1 MYDNHTCWEGTFSE
15 LLPYGCCSPTNQV
28 RLMAIVSLLV
38 CVWVV
43 QVLSSAEI
51 RDALKE
57 AEAENKSESSSH
69 DSATA
74 TAGAASPDLSMPA
87 AQPQGYVEQWLASSS
102 SAEQQSKPQETAAAE
117 ATGSTP
123 SVAGLVQQ
131 FEVGST
137 DQPAAAQ
144 PSLTEPVSGTQS
156 ALTRIASKPRLAPLQ
171 IDSDP
176 LMPGDE
182 ADLDMGGDVPL
193 HDNSPDTGEVDVQP
207 RVPDTPAR
215 TPRAHR
221 DSALQGATARNQAAI
236 AAHRARLHM
245 KEHGAAEHGWAT
257 PARKALVPSSPR
269 GEASQRSSSPRAGS
283 AVASPRPPLTRFG
296 SVASPSN
303 LRSAQ
308 SLSPAA
314 MPRAVLGRGGS
325 VALPSTLRHA
335 QRPGLSLRAKSSS
348 PTLQRGASVTVAQIM
363 KQNSRLPP
371 LDLFPSVPSS
381 PRSALRPLPPLRRG
395 FSVAAP
401 ASPTSPLQRAVSL
414 MKRRRA
420 VAPSSSAGHG
430 SSKPQGSPSERSAER
445 SPDSPGTQPSPRR
458 SSLTQSRR
466 KIMLPPLQAQ
476 SPRQTGLMRG
486 VSGSPAS
493 PNK

>member
-1 MYDNHTCWEGTFSE
+1 MCG
-15 LLPYGCCSPTNQV
+15 L
-28 RLMAIVSLLV
+28 
-38 CVWVV
+38 V

-57 AEAENKSESSSH
+57 AEAENQSESSSH

-74 TAGAASPDLSMPA
+74 TGGAASPDLLMAA

-102 SAEQQSKPQETAAAE
+102 DDQQQSQPLEIAAIE
-117 ATGSTP
+117 GSGSTP
-123 SVAGLVQQ
+123 SVVGLVQQ
-131 FEVGST
+131 FEAGLT
-137 DQPAAAQ
+137 DQPAATQ
-144 PSLTEPVSGTQS
+144 PSVTEPVSGKQS
-156 ALTRIASKPRLAPLQ
+156 ALSRIASKPRLAPLQ

-176 LMPGDE
+176 LTPGDE

-193 HDNSPDTGEVDVQP
+193 HDTSLDTGEVGVQL

-221 DSALQGATARNQAAI
+221 DSALQGATARNQAAV

-245 KEHGAAEHGWAT
+245 KEHGTAEHGWAT
-257 PARKALVPSSPR
+257 PARKALAPSSPR
-269 GEASQRSSSPRAGS
+269 ESASQRSSPGS

-314 MPRAVLGRGGS
+314 MPSRVLGRGGS
-325 VALPSTLRHA
+325 VALPSTLRQA
-335 QRPGLSLRAKSSS
+335 QRPGPSPRAKSSS
-348 PTLQRGASVTVAQIM
+348 PTLQRGLQRGASVTVAQIM

-371 LDLFPSVPSS
+371 LDLVPSAPNS

-401 ASPTSPLQRAVSL
+401 ADPTSPLQRALSL
-414 MKRRRA
+414 VKRGKA
-420 VAPSSSAGHG
+420 TAPSGSAGHG
-430 SSKPQGSPSERSAER
+430 SSKPQGSPSRHSAEHSPG
-445 SPDSPGTQPSPRR
+445 SPDLQRSPRR
-458 SSLTQSRR
+458 NSLTSPTEGRR
-466 KIMLPPLQAQ
+466 KVILPPLQAQ

-486 VSGSPAS
+486 MSSIPAS